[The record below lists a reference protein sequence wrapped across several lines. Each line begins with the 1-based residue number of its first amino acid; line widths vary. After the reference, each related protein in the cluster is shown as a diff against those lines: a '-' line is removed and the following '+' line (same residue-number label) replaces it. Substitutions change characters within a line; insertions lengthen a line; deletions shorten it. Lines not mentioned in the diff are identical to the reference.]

1 MMNDK
6 QVDVVADLLNAVI
19 AIKPDDA
26 FCISLLE
33 QYQVRGGLSKKQL
46 EGLLGK
52 ATKFTDV
59 SPGKLATLEA
69 IIKKKKIVERSAASI
84 DHKEVVIDEKP
95 LMQMNEILEKN
106 ANHKRILFLKSKW
119 EQAGQLSAEE
129 TDDIKRLHK
138 ILCT

>member
-1 MMNDK
+1 MNDK

-19 AIKPDDA
+19 AAKPDDA

-33 QYQVRGGLSKKQL
+33 QYQMRGGLSKKQL

-52 ATKFTDV
+52 ATKFTEV

-69 IIKKKKIVERSAASI
+69 IIKKKKLIERSAATI
-84 DHKEVVIDEKP
+84 DHKEAPIDDTP

-106 ANHKRILFLKSKW
+106 TSHRRILFLKSKW
-119 EQAGQLSAEE
+119 EQAGKLSTEE

-138 ILCT
+138 ILCS